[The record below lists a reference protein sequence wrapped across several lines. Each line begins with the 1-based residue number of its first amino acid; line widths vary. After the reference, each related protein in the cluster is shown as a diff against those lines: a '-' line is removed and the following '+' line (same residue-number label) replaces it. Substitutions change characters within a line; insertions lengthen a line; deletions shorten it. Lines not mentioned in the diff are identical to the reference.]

1 MEDQTKEKPS
11 KNALEKQTRFL
22 INSMADRNA
31 TELIRSEKGLTID
44 NAIKGKKN
52 CEILKAFGEHLT
64 VRAYS
69 GAIIMSTEF
78 FNTGHQMSEM
88 QAIQTASLLIEQY
101 PVETFEDLLLC
112 MKNAKIGKY
121 GKVFNRVDGLI
132 IFEWFRL
139 YLNEKYERF
148 EQIKHEESMT
158 YRTDISQNI
167 LPFAEQIL
175 EASKKAIE
183 KQGKQKHETSGQI
196 NDKMH
201 FESFKQQ
208 LVNLNKEEL
217 IALKKNYET
226 ENKKTFTPHFNH
238 YLEAII
244 NKLKTQ

>member
-1 MEDQTKEKPS
+1 
-11 KNALEKQTRFL
+11 
-22 INSMADRNA
+22 MADRNA

-52 CEILKAFGEHLT
+52 CEILKSFGEHLT

-112 MKNAKIGKY
+112 LKNAKIGKY
-121 GKVFNRVDGLI
+121 GKVFNRIDGQI
-132 IFEWFRL
+132 IFEWFRI
-139 YLNEKYERF
+139 YLDEKYERF
-148 EQIKHEESMT
+148 EQIKHQESMT

-183 KQGKQKHETSGQI
+183 KQGKPANPTSI
-196 NDKMH
+196 HITDKTH
-201 FESFKQQ
+201 FESFNQ
-208 LVNLNKEEL
+208 LLETLTRSEL
-217 IALKKNYET
+217 ITLKQNYET

-244 NKLKTQ
+244 NKLKTLNFEP